1 LFLETKYITFH
12 ETKCEAFQIINSDRY
27 QTSLIEGNVKLG
39 LNPSSSRNKYNLL
52 LPQAFFLR
60 MVRIEDPF
68 NLLQIPAPCLNK
80 RKVYHNSTKS
90 IKQNVKDVKA
100 PRDRSNSNRR
110 YVRVDDE
117 YDISRQVVEGKA
129 FSASVESQNF

>member
-1 LFLETKYITFH
+1 
-12 ETKCEAFQIINSDRY
+12 
-27 QTSLIEGNVKLG
+27 
-39 LNPSSSRNKYNLL
+39 
-52 LPQAFFLR
+52 

-80 RKVYHNSTKS
+80 RKVDHNSTKS
-90 IKQNVKDVKA
+90 VKQDIKDVEA

-117 YDISRQVVEGKA
+117 DYISRQVVEGKA